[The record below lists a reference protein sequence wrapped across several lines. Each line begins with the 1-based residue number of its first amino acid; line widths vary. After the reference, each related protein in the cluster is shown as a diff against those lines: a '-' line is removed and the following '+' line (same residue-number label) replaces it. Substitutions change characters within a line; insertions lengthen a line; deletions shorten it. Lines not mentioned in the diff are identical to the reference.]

1 MHFFT
6 RNMNILGRVLLGS
19 TVSGWFDFSCSTGKK
34 NLFQVGLVDQLFQP
48 ALNQV
53 EKLDRKSFRG
63 DRWCLVR
70 KWLEKCSIEKRQPYQ
85 SKPVAVE
92 RVGPNSRTRP

>member
-1 MHFFT
+1 MHLFT
-6 RNMNILGRVLLGS
+6 RNINVLGRVLLGS

-53 EKLDRKSFRG
+53 EKVEKALAVTVG
-63 DRWCLVR
+63 DW
-70 KWLEKCSIEKRQPYQ
+70 
-85 SKPVAVE
+85 
-92 RVGPNSRTRP
+92 